1 MHFFEDCLYLR
12 RFFGRPKTQISCV
25 QVTSAAD
32 VALDV
37 ALTLR
42 AGPAGRM
49 LGGGRKQRPQEINL
63 ENIQPSNPVTYPIKF
78 KGYVKFYERIWHN
91 KTVFQHEINKEDW
104 RDPGVKKPRC
114 SIKIKLISIHFG
126 QTALSYCHI
135 PRKRNPPAFLFGNEV
150 A

>member
-32 VALDV
+32 VALS
-37 ALTLR
+37 TR

-63 ENIQPSNPVTYPIKF
+63 ENIQPSNPVTYPIRF
-78 KGYVKFYERIWHN
+78 KGYVSFYERI
-91 KTVFQHEINKEDW
+91 
-104 RDPGVKKPRC
+104 
-114 SIKIKLISIHFG
+114 
-126 QTALSYCHI
+126 
-135 PRKRNPPAFLFGNEV
+135 
-150 A
+150 